1 MPSQQPHLALHG
13 RRRLQAGSRHGG
25 CQPAGRDVL
34 VQVAGLELDQVDLAA
49 PPPHPVQ
56 VALSEHCALA
66 EVRSQVMNQ
75 HASFYVMRCRRGSG
89 HSDCFHLNASIESE

>member
-34 VQVAGLELDQVDLAA
+34 VQVAGLELHNVDLSAA
-49 PPPHPVQ
+49 PHTFEVLIAQ
-56 VALSEHCALA
+56 DGALA
-66 EVRSQVMNQ
+66 QVGAQ
-75 HASFYVMRCRRGSG
+75 VVDEHASFYVGRSDGASVKAKGSHQLRG
-89 HSDCFHLNASIESE
+89 